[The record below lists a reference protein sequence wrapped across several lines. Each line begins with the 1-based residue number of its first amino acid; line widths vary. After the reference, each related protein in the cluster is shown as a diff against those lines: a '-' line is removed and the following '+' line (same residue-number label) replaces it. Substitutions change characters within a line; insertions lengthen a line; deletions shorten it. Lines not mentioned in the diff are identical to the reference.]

1 MRALPDAKGADPMVA
16 EQGSPSDA
24 TGIATPRGGDGALSA
39 LLRSQGFLAFG
50 ARLAWWLTSLA
61 GGPLRLGSNVIAV
74 RHGDVSAVLA
84 RDLDFLIAPVNAARI
99 EAVNGPFV
107 LGMDRCATLAKER
120 EALYS
125 ALRQVDRAKLKDDVD
140 ERARRAIAGAADGT
154 LDVVGSFAR
163 PIAASTARSLFG
175 LTGQD
180 DILFM
185 DVARAIFAHT
195 FLNIGGDKTIEARAL
210 KAAVLMRRWFEVEI
224 ERRRSNGQL
233 GTDMM
238 GALLRDGLLDDDGVR
253 RTLGGM
259 LVGSI
264 DTTATAVAKIIAILG
279 QDPKLRK
286 QIYADRNDSAKL
298 SMWCL
303 EALRRWP
310 HNPLVLRR
318 ASVDTVLSGTDVKAG
333 DTVVAFTQ
341 AAMLDPDVFP
351 EPNLLK
357 PDRPLSAYLHYGG
370 GLHPCAG
377 RAINDFQITTLV
389 RQLLERD
396 IDSTGR
402 IIWAGPFPDQLIV
415 RFSRKPA

>member
-1 MRALPDAKGADPMVA
+1 MAAK
-16 EQGSPSDA
+16 QGSPSDI

-39 LLRSQGFLAFG
+39 LLRSRGFLSFG
-50 ARLAWWLTSLA
+50 AQLAWSLTSLA
-61 GGPLRLGSNVIAV
+61 GGPLRFGSTVVAV

-84 RDLDFLIAPVNAARI
+84 RDLDFLIAPINQARI

-107 LGMDRCATLAKER
+107 LGTDRSATLAKER

-125 ALRQVDRAKLKDDVD
+125 ALRHVDRAKLKEQVD
-140 ERARRAIAGAADGT
+140 ERAGRAIAGATDGT
-154 LDVVGSFAR
+154 LDVVGLYAR
-163 PIAASTARSLFG
+163 PIAANTARALFG

-185 DVARAIFAHT
+185 DVVRAIFAHT
-195 FLNIGGDKTIEARAL
+195 FLNLGGDKTIEARAL
-210 KAAVLMRRWFEVEI
+210 KAAVLMRRWFEEEI
-224 ERRRSNGQL
+224 GQRRSSGQL

-238 GALLRDGLLDDDGVR
+238 GALLKERLLDDDGVR

-279 QDPKLRK
+279 NQPNLRE
-286 QIYADRNDSAKL
+286 QMYADRNDSAKL

-303 EALRRWP
+303 EALRLWP

-333 DTVVAFTQ
+333 DRVVAYTQ

-351 EPNLLK
+351 EPELLK

-377 RAINDFQITTLV
+377 RAVNDFQITTLV
-389 RQLLERD
+389 GRLLERG
-396 IDSTGR
+396 IEKTGR
-402 IIWAGPFPDQLIV
+402 IIWAGPFPDKLIV
-415 RFSRKPA
+415 QFSRKRA

>member
-1 MRALPDAKGADPMVA
+1 MAA
-16 EQGSPSDA
+16 EQGSPSDI

-39 LLRSQGFLAFG
+39 LLRSRGFLSFG
-50 ARLAWWLTSLA
+50 AQLAWWLTSLA
-61 GGPLRLGSNVIAV
+61 GGPLRFGSNVIAV

-84 RDLDFLIAPVNAARI
+84 RDLDFLIAPINQARI

-125 ALRQVDRAKLKDDVD
+125 ALRQVDRTKLKEHVD
-140 ERARRAIAGAADGT
+140 ERAARAIAGATDGS
-154 LDVVGSFAR
+154 LDVVGSYAR
-163 PIAASTARSLFG
+163 PIAAGTARSLFG

-180 DILFM
+180 DMLFM
-185 DVARAIFAHT
+185 DVARAVFAHT
-195 FLNIGGDKTIEARAL
+195 FLNLGGDKTIEARAL
-210 KAAVLMRRWFEVEI
+210 KAAALMRRWFEEEI
-224 ERRRSNGQL
+224 GQRRSSGKL

-238 GALLRDGLLDDDGVR
+238 GALLKERLLDDDGVR

-279 QDPKLRK
+279 KDPKLRK

-298 SMWCL
+298 TMWCL
-303 EALRRWP
+303 EVLRRWP
-310 HNPLVLRR
+310 HNPLVLRS
-318 ASVDTVLSGTDVKAG
+318 ASVDTMLSGTDVKAG
-333 DTVVAFTQ
+333 DRVVAYTQ
-341 AAMLDPDVFP
+341 AAMLDPDAFP
-351 EPNLLK
+351 EPELLK

-389 RQLLERD
+389 GQLLERG
-396 IDSTGR
+396 IDGTGR
-402 IIWAGPFPDQLIV
+402 IVWAGPFPDKLIV
-415 RFSRKPA
+415 HFSRKRA

>member
-1 MRALPDAKGADPMVA
+1 MAP

-39 LLRSQGFLAFG
+39 LLRSRGFLSFG
-50 ARLAWWLTSLA
+50 AQLAWSLTSLA
-61 GGPLRLGSNVIAV
+61 GGPLRFGSTVIAV
-74 RHGDVSAVLA
+74 RHDDVSAVLA
-84 RDLDFLIAPVNAARI
+84 RDLDFLIAPINAARI

-107 LGMDRCATLAKER
+107 LGMDRCAALAKER

-125 ALRQVDRAKLKDDVD
+125 ALRQVDRTKLKEHVD
-140 ERARRAIAGAADGT
+140 ERAGRAIAGAADGT
-154 LDVVGSFAR
+154 LDVVGAYAR
-163 PIAASTARSLFG
+163 PIAAGTARSLFG

-185 DVARAIFAHT
+185 DVARAVFAHT
-195 FLNIGGDKTIEARAL
+195 FLNLGGDKTIEARAL
-210 KAAVLMRRWFEVEI
+210 KAAVLMRRWFEEEI
-224 ERRRSNGQL
+224 GRRRSSGQL

-238 GALLRDGLLDDDGVR
+238 GALLKERLLDDDGVR

-264 DTTATAVAKIIAILG
+264 DTTATAVAKIVAILG
-279 QDPKLRK
+279 NERNLRE
-286 QIYADRNDSAKL
+286 QMHADRNDAAKL

-303 EALRRWP
+303 EALRLWP

-318 ASVDTVLSGTDVKAG
+318 AAVDTVLSGTDVKAG
-333 DTVVAFTQ
+333 DRVVAYTQ

-351 EPNLLK
+351 EPELLK
-357 PDRPLSAYLHYGG
+357 PDRPLSSYLHYGG

-389 RQLLERD
+389 GRLLERG

-402 IIWAGPFPDQLIV
+402 IVWAGPFPDKLIV
-415 RFSRKPA
+415 HFSRKRA

>member
-1 MRALPDAKGADPMVA
+1 MA
-16 EQGSPSDA
+16 EQGSPSEA

-39 LLRSQGFLAFG
+39 LLRSQGFLSFG
-50 ARLAWWLTSLA
+50 AKLAWWLTSLA
-61 GGPLRLGSNVIAV
+61 SGPLRLGSNVIAV

-84 RDLDFLIAPVNAARI
+84 RDLDFLIAPINAARI

-107 LGMDRCATLAKER
+107 LGMDRGASLAKER

-125 ALRQVDRAKLKDDVD
+125 ALRQVDRAMLRKHVD
-140 ERARRAIAGAADGT
+140 ERAVRAIAGAADGT
-154 LDVVGSFAR
+154 LDVVGAYAR

-195 FLNIGGDKTIEARAL
+195 FLNLGGDKTIEARAL
-210 KAAVLMRRWFEVEI
+210 KAAVLMHRWFEEEI
-224 ERRRSNGQL
+224 KRRRSDGQL
-233 GTDMM
+233 GADMM
-238 GALLRDGLLDDDGVR
+238 GGLLKDRLLDDDGVR

-279 QDPKLRK
+279 SDPKLRK
-286 QIYADRNDSAKL
+286 QVYADRNDSTKL

-303 EALRRWP
+303 EALRLWP
-310 HNPLVLRR
+310 HNPLVLRQ

-333 DTVVAFTQ
+333 DRVVAYTQ
-341 AAMLDPDVFP
+341 AAMLDPDIFP
-351 EPNLLK
+351 EPELLK
-357 PDRPLSAYLHYGG
+357 PDRPLSSYLHYGG

-389 RQLLERD
+389 GRLLERG
-396 IDSTGR
+396 IEKTGR
-402 IIWAGPFPDQLIV
+402 IVWAGPFPDKLIV
-415 RFSRKPA
+415 HFSRKRA

>member
-1 MRALPDAKGADPMVA
+1 MAA
-16 EQGSPSDA
+16 EQGSPSDT

-39 LLRSQGFLAFG
+39 LLRSRGFLSFG
-50 ARLAWWLTSLA
+50 AQLAWWLTSLA
-61 GGPLRLGSNVIAV
+61 GGPLRFGSNVVAV

-84 RDLDFLIAPVNAARI
+84 RDLDFLIAPINAARI
-99 EAVNGPFV
+99 EAVNGAFV
-107 LGMDRCATLAKER
+107 LGTDRGATLAKER

-125 ALRQVDRAKLKDDVD
+125 ALRQVDRAKLKEQVD
-140 ERARRAIAGAADGT
+140 ERASRAITDAADGT
-154 LDVVGSFAR
+154 LDVVGAYAR
-163 PIAASTARSLFG
+163 PIAACTARSLFG

-195 FLNIGGDKTIEARAL
+195 FLNLGGDKTIEARAL
-210 KAAVLMRRWFEVEI
+210 KAAVLMRRWFEEEI
-224 ERRRSNGQL
+224 KRRRSSSQL
-233 GTDMM
+233 GADMM
-238 GALLRDGLLDDDGVR
+238 GALLKERLLDDDGVR

-279 QDPKLRK
+279 NEPNLRE
-286 QIYADRNDSAKL
+286 QMYADRNDSANL

-303 EALRRWP
+303 EALRLWP

-333 DTVVAFTQ
+333 DRVVAYTQ
-341 AAMLDPDVFP
+341 AAMLDPDIFP
-351 EPNLLK
+351 EPELLK
-357 PDRPLSAYLHYGG
+357 SDRPLSAYLHYGG

-389 RQLLERD
+389 GRLLERG
-396 IDSTGR
+396 IEKTGR
-402 IIWAGPFPDQLIV
+402 IVWAGPFPDKLV
-415 RFSRKPA
+415 VHFSRKRA